1 MVSMPPSIRAV
12 VPGHEPGTSGP
23 LALTEESTVTTKCW
37 PGDIRSVLGWKPGP
51 SRTAKMTGAAETGAG
66 DLLRPGEDGPA
77 GAVVDD
83 GVLAPA
89 PAGPLCWVALPQA
102 HSAPVSASPVSAALT
117 AIRFSMT
124 APAGQGIDAPWT
136 RHLPCPVPFGRRPAA
151 DSVVPADAG
160 ALPGGPGR
168 ASRSAADH
176 SCGSCRDALARP

>member
-1 MVSMPPSIRAV
+1 MVSRPSSIRAV

-51 SRTAKMTGAAETGAG
+51 SRTAKMTGAG

-83 GVLAPA
+83 GGPAPA

-117 AIRFSMT
+117 AVRFSMT
-124 APAGQGIDAPWT
+124 APAGRDSLMPLGRGIPRAWFP
-136 RHLPCPVPFGRRPAA
+136 PVA
-151 DSVVPADAG
+151 
-160 ALPGGPGR
+160 
-168 ASRSAADH
+168 
-176 SCGSCRDALARP
+176 ARPRTAWFPRPRRMASST

>member
-37 PGDIRSVLGWKPGP
+37 PGDIRSVPGRKPGP

-77 GAVVDD
+77 GAVADD
-83 GVLAPA
+83 GVL
-89 PAGPLCWVALPQA
+89 AGPLCWVALPQA

-117 AIRFSMT
+117 AVRFSMT
-124 APAGQGIDAPWT
+124 APAGRGRLMPLGRGISRAWF
-136 RHLPCPVPFGRRPAA
+136 PFGCRPAA
-151 DSVVPADAG
+151 GSTVPADTH
-160 ALPGGPGR
+160 ALPGGPGW
-168 ASRSAADH
+168 AGRSA
-176 SCGSCRDALARP
+176 GGRPRQQMSTWPA